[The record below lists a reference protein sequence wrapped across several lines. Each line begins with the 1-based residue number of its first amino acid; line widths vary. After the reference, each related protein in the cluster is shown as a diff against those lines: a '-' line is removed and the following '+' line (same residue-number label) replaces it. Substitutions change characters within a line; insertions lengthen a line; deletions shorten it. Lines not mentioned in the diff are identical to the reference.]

1 MMAFSMMKN
10 FFLQALTSSMSSIS
24 EYERD
29 DAMICHSLL
38 SNKARNNFQVLLHH
52 QPWKE
57 RFSLEFGEADGF
69 SPQDLEIVKQ
79 QVGL

>member
-1 MMAFSMMKN
+1 
-10 FFLQALTSSMSSIS
+10 MSSIS

-57 RFSLEFGEADGF
+57 KFGLEFGEADGF
-69 SPQDLEIVKQ
+69 SQQDLEIVKE
-79 QVGL
+79 QVGP